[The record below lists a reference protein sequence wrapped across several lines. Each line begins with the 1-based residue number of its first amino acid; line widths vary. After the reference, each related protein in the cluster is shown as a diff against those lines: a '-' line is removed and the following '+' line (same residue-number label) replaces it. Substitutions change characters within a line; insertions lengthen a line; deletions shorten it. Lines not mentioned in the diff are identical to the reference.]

1 MVDTWNEESV
11 RKNQLTWES
20 EERREE
26 LELAR
31 GELAKDLEE
40 HSTVSFD
47 PEREQHSDQ
56 EYERWCKYAEDQRE
70 QQGARYDD
78 YVEECIKTGEL
89 VMDFEE
95 WEEML

>member
-1 MVDTWNEESV
+1 MVNTWD
-11 RKNQLTWES
+11 
-20 EERREE
+20 EERQEE

-56 EYERWCKYAEDQRE
+56 EYEQWCKYVEDQRE
-70 QQGARYDD
+70 QQGARYDL
-78 YVEECIKTGEL
+78 YVEDCHNAGEAA
-89 VMDFEE
+89 MDFEE
-95 WEEML
+95 WESML